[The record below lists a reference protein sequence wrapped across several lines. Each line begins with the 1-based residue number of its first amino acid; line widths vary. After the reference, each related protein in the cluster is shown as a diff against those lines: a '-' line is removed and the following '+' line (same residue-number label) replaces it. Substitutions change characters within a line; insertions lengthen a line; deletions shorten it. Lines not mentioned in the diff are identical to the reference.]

1 MKLFLGILCILIGI
15 IYLLSLFKRR
25 SYKNSDIWDKSML
38 FRGFIGGLGFILI
51 GVALI
56 AS

>member
-38 FRGFIGGLGFILI
+38 FRGFLGGLGFILI